1 MSDLTDFLQ
10 LTPYFNNLPEKNDLE
25 DIGRYV
31 LEKKAEKGEL
41 IVAEGDQPQALYF
54 VVSGAIKL
62 FKTSPEGKEQIF
74 GIVYRGGTFNDVAV
88 FDGGRNPVGAQAMVA
103 SMLYSIRK
111 GDIEV
116 VIKKHPGVAINVG
129 KVLASQVRQL
139 GGLVEDLSFKN
150 VTARVAKILVENS
163 GDGSG
168 RPHRLTQQDMAA
180 MAGTAREVVGRS
192 LKSLEDDGLIKMERH
207 RIIIKDIAMLKGV
220 AGASV

>member
-150 VTARVAKILVENS
+150 VTDRVAKILVENS

-207 RIIIKDIAMLKGV
+207 RIIIKDIDTLKGV
-220 AGASV
+220 AGASI

>member
-180 MAGTAREVVGRS
+180 MAGTAREGVGRS